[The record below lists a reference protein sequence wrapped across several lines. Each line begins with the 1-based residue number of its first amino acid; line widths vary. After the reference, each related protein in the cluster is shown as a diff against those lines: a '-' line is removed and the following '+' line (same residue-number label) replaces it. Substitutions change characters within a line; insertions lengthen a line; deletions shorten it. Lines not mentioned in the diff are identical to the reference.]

1 MTIHTALLGQFMSRI
16 AKQDPYVL
24 CGDMNFKPDSLCYD
38 LMVKGQTDTAHPEH
52 AAGFPAKPHSDD
64 TDFELTT
71 APLRSAYKEALG
83 AEPQFTNN
91 AQVKQMEPFV
101 ECLDYIFV
109 SPQWKV
115 KGVLPLQAKSTLTH
129 VFPDEKEPSDHVVI
143 AADLQL

>member
-1 MTIHTALLGQFMSRI
+1 MVPEQQSCVPAQTRLSDVSWRELWHGS
-16 AKQDPYVL
+16 V
-24 CGDMNFKPDSLCYD
+24 GDMNFKPDSLCYD

-52 AAGFPAKPHSDD
+52 AAGFPAKPHYDD

-115 KGVLPLQAKSTLTH
+115 KGTQRRSQRPVPPCH
-129 VFPDEKEPSDHVVI
+129 
-143 AADLQL
+143 